1 MKSYLYKCIVIF
13 IYSISFC
20 SCVEN
25 NKVTYTVTGK
35 FVDGTN
41 PSNKFANLKLTFE
54 DCHNHKKLVTLG
66 ETVTDDNGNFKFSY
80 DYSSS
85 LTSNSLR
92 ILVDSSFFTAKKLS
106 SLELGSNWSKIFNLG
121 DSAIFDLHINS
132 SLEKN
137 DTLYFNTWDSL
148 YILIGPC
155 SSGFAKRFKAFNYN
169 EGEYVSFGVGFN
181 NYIHNTKISSYSPTG
196 EPIAD
201 KLYLN
206 LLN

>member
-1 MKSYLYKCIVIF
+1 MKYIF
-13 IYSISFC
+13 FILVLSMFSV

-25 NKVTYTVTGK
+25 KKESYTISGK

-54 DCHNHKKLVTLG
+54 DYHNHKKLVTLG
-66 ETVTDDNGNFKFSY
+66 ETITDANGNFNFTY
-80 DYSSS
+80 EYSST

-92 ILVDSSFFTAKKLS
+92 ILVDSSFIASKKLS
-106 SLELGSNWSKIFNLG
+106 ALELGSNWSKIFNLG
-121 DSAIFDLHINS
+121 DSAIFDLYINS

-169 EGEYVSFGVGFN
+169 EGENVSFGVGFN
-181 NYIHNTKISSYSPTG
+181 NYMHNTKISSYSPTG
-196 EPIAD
+196 EPIVD